1 MHNTDGGGSDP
12 AMLLNGRHSFCY
24 CHSRNMVVASPDESL
39 DRYVALRNP
48 WLFIYILNP
57 SD

>member
-1 MHNTDGGGSDP
+1 
-12 AMLLNGRHSFCY
+12 
-24 CHSRNMVVASPDESL
+24 MVVASPDESL